1 MVFANAVILVAL
13 GASPNQEVLREW
25 TSTALE
31 AAISAKQLPFAQ
43 ARTLAMVDVAMFE
56 AINAVEKRYAPYK
69 VAAVATPGTSAEA
82 AGAVAAHD
90 VLASLFPAQA
100 ASLDAKLDIA
110 MVRFTDPGI
119 RASSL
124 ALGQRTAAG
133 ILALRAADGAD
144 APSTW
149 RPLTSPGVYIPTTLP
164 VGTTWGKVTPWVLE
178 KGDQL
183 HPAPPPALASG
194 EWARDYN
201 EVKTLG
207 SKASTT
213 RTAAQTE
220 TANFWI
226 VTGPQLFLGATLGM
240 MGSAPDR
247 SLVQNARLL
256 ALLSMALADGYIAI
270 FEAKYAYNFWRPITA
285 IRNGDLDGNDAT
297 AADLGW
303 LPLIDTPMH
312 PEYPCA
318 HCINAG
324 AAGAVLE
331 KEFGNGRV
339 PRFQLTS
346 PSVPNVTHA
355 WERIADFVEEVSNAR
370 VWAGVHYRNSTAVG
384 TAMGRQIGEL
394 ACQKLLRPLK

>member
-1 MVFANAVILVAL
+1 MVFAKAVILVAL
-13 GASPNQEVLREW
+13 GASPNQEVLRDW
-25 TSTALE
+25 TATALE
-31 AAISAKQLPFAQ
+31 AASTAKQLAFVQ
-43 ARTLAMVDVAMFE
+43 ARSLAMVHVAMFE
-56 AINAVEKRYAPYK
+56 AINAVEKRYTPYK
-69 VAAVATPGTSAEA
+69 VTAVATPGTSAEA
-82 AGAVAAHD
+82 AAAVAAHD
-90 VLASLFPAQA
+90 VLASLYPSQA
-100 ASLDAKLDIA
+100 ASFDAKLDIA
-110 MVRFTDPGI
+110 LVRVTDPGV

-133 ILALRAADGAD
+133 ILALRAADGSE

-164 VGTTWGKVTPWVLE
+164 VGTTWGKVTPWVLD

-183 HPAPPPALASG
+183 HPAPPPPLASA

-201 EVKTLG
+201 EVKSLG
-207 SKASTT
+207 SKTSTT
-213 RTAAQTE
+213 RTPAQTE
-220 TANFWI
+220 IANFWI
-226 VTGPQLFLGATLGM
+226 VTGPTLFLAATLSLLE
-240 MGSAPDR
+240 SAPQR

-256 ALLSMALADGYIAI
+256 ALVSMALADGYIAI
-270 FEAKYAYNFWRPITA
+270 FEAKYAYNFWRPLTA
-285 IRNGDLDGNDAT
+285 IRNGDLDGNDST
-297 AADLGW
+297 APDLSW
-303 LPLIDTPMH
+303 LPLIDTPLH

-339 PRFQLTS
+339 PKFQVTS

-355 WERIADFVEEVSNAR
+355 WERIADFVDEVSNAR

-384 TAMGRQIGEL
+384 TAMGRQLGEL
-394 ACQKLLRPLK
+394 GWQKLLRPLK